1 MEDHQDS
8 AELNFDP
15 VWQKAQCL
23 NICEVE
29 QLLRQPYARLVESGR
44 TSAKTQCLEQSY
56 KHALRFSKITDPEAL
71 TELRAALEDWEPPT
85 AAQGGKLHSFEMAQ
99 LVSLLPENASVAK
112 SLIPSMSRY
121 SDNDLDQLLADITT
135 YKSFGGGMG
144 LEEDGQDELI

>member
-44 TSAKTQCLEQSY
+44 SSAKTQCLEQSY

-85 AAQGGKLHSFEMAQ
+85 AAQGGKATQFRDGS
-99 LVSLLPENASVAK
+99 VSVIITRECERGEV
-112 SLIPSMSRY
+112 
-121 SDNDLDQLLADITT
+121 SDTEHVQI
-135 YKSFGGGMG
+135 
-144 LEEDGQDELI
+144 QRQRP